1 MLSKIRNYFL
11 WKVQK
16 LKVVKALRRDKKY
29 FYWSIV
35 SFSAIIIVISFI
47 ALKWERR
54 RNLKKPTEHVDLNV
68 VKVAV
73 AKMEDFKQTKE
84 IMGTIKGSTE
94 NELRFEISGVLSS
107 FNFEVGDF
115 VNKGEVIA
123 SLDTGD
129 VMLKLR
135 HAKSKLAAKK
145 NELEA
150 IQKKLEVYKRLY
162 KIGGIIRT
170 KLDEMELERDKIKNE
185 IEALKAEVSLANS
198 ELDKA
203 ILKSPA
209 RGVLADK
216 RAEIGEFVDPSVV
229 IAKLIGTD
237 FVIIEVDV
245 IEKDIE
251 KIKKGQAVKI
261 YVDAYPDE
269 VFRGEVFNISP
280 VVEEESRTFTVKIK
294 VPNTEGR
301 LLSGMYARGEIILKS
316 IQNAILVPRDSV
328 IDLGQMSVLPLVIPD
343 PDKKGFGKIEIR
355 KIKVIYKTKG
365 VAVVGEGL
373 SPGDLVVKESMTTL
387 KDGMLVQI
395 VQE

>member
-1 MLSKIRNYFL
+1 M
-11 WKVQK
+11 
-16 LKVVKALRRDKKY
+16 
-29 FYWSIV
+29 
-35 SFSAIIIVISFI
+35 
-47 ALKWERR
+47 
-54 RNLKKPTEHVDLNV
+54 
-68 VKVAV
+68 
-73 AKMEDFKQTKE
+73 
-84 IMGTIKGSTE
+84 
-94 NELRFEISGVLSS
+94 
-107 FNFEVGDF
+107 
-115 VNKGEVIA
+115 
-123 SLDTGD
+123 
-129 VMLKLR
+129 
-135 HAKSKLAAKK
+135 
-145 NELEA
+145 
-150 IQKKLEVYKRLY
+150 
-162 KIGGIIRT
+162 
-170 KLDEMELERDKIKNE
+170 
-185 IEALKAEVSLANS
+185 
-198 ELDKA
+198 
-203 ILKSPA
+203 
-209 RGVLADK
+209 
-216 RAEIGEFVDPSVV
+216 DPSVV